1 MIVQKIITALVVLLM
16 GGTVALAAVPQNI
29 SAVQAREM
37 IEKDSQ
43 LYLLDVRTFQ
53 EYSEIRLEGATLIPI
68 DQLLRRIA
76 ELPKDRPMLVYCA
89 VGSRSTQVVNY
100 LAKIG
105 YGPIYNLNGGI
116 WAWQLR
122 KYPVLKGGP

>member
-1 MIVQKIITALVVLLM
+1 MLFQKIIIVLAVLLV
-16 GGTVALAAVPQNI
+16 GCSIALATVPQNI
-29 SAVQAREM
+29 SATQAREM
-37 IEKDSQ
+37 IENDPQ